1 MLIQKLVLAAL
12 ATPDQNSR
20 RQLCQNQ
27 FLNHVQYRKKIYL
40 QMIMHFEH
48 MKVMSNDIFSRTKQF
63 IKQLNPKQIL
73 GIALFV
79 AGLYLLIS
87 SIYTIRQMCSDSDS
101 SSGFLGIASFFN
113 PLIGLASLADSD
125 SAEFDITPLI
135 GGIILTITGA
145 VLVIIQSMKKRLHK

>member
-1 MLIQKLVLAAL
+1 
-12 ATPDQNSR
+12 
-20 RQLCQNQ
+20 
-27 FLNHVQYRKKIYL
+27 
-40 QMIMHFEH
+40 MIMHFEH

-125 SAEFDITPLI
+125 SAEFDITILTPLI